1 MKNIIKIQLSN
12 TKSGNK
18 KTQDPT
24 PGFFHIFSFL
34 IS

>member
-1 MKNIIKIQLSN
+1 MYIIIKIQLSN

-18 KTQDPT
+18 KPRIQLL
-24 PGFFHIFSFL
+24 GFYIFSFL

>member
-1 MKNIIKIQLSN
+1 MYIIIKIQLSN

-24 PGFFHIFSFL
+24 PGFFTFSV
-34 IS
+34 S